1 MNNFIYSQKLT
12 HGEFRVYPDRPEFSF
27 HEVKQVHGIA
37 CSYPTEKITE
47 ADALISSYADSTPL
61 AIKTADCLP
70 IVFEGEKEV
79 VFLHAGWRGLALGIL
94 AIEQIRN
101 IKPVKAFIG
110 PAIHQCCFEV
120 GADFNNLFPEISV
133 SLKDE
138 KSYADLIGFSISK
151 IKTIFPNISVEESGI
166 CTMCNHL
173 FHSYRRDKTL
183 KRNYNLYFSKDI

>member
-1 MNNFIYSQKLT
+1 MNNYIYSHKLT
-12 HGEFRVYPDRPEFSF
+12 HGEFRVYPSRPDFSF
-27 HEVKQVHGIA
+27 HEVKQVHGID

-47 ADALISSYADSTPL
+47 ADALINSYADSTAL
-61 AIKTADCLP
+61 VIKTADCLP

-94 AIEQIRN
+94 NIEQIKN

-110 PAIHQCCFEV
+110 PAIHSCCFEV
-120 GADFNNLFPEISV
+120 GADFNNLFPEISI
-133 SLKDE
+133 SSKNE

-183 KRNYNLYFSKDI
+183 KRNYNLYLSKDI